1 MPLAIKANLE
11 IVSRCEAPKGSQ
23 QGFPKHIEM
32 YRKSIPTYPGEV
44 PSGSHGFAKR
54 APTKY
59 RKSIPMYTGEVPSGS
74 QGFPKRITAMY
85 RTCIPMY
92 PGEVP
97 SGSQGFP
104 KLFPQC
110 IENVSNVSQGGALW
124 EPRVP
129 KKDSHNV

>member
-1 MPLAIKANLE
+1 
-11 IVSRCEAPKGSQ
+11 
-23 QGFPKHIEM
+23 M

-44 PSGSHGFAKR
+44 PFGSHGFAKR

-97 SGSQGFP
+97 S
-104 KLFPQC
+104 
-110 IENVSNVSQGGALW
+110 
-124 EPRVP
+124 RVP
-129 KKDSHNV
+129 KKDSNNKGIRYLIF